1 MNSDLPS
8 FDLPR
13 RQSLSAQAAE
23 ALERAIG
30 DGTWQ
35 DFIPSE
41 RRLCE
46 LLQVS
51 RPTIRT
57 ALQMLAKN
65 GVIEIR
71 QGRRN
76 RLLPAAR
83 RSPHRASRLI
93 GIVTPVPFEQL
104 SGSAYKI
111 VSEMKI
117 HLAEHGFITETLVC
131 PQKGAATS
139 RRRLEEFLRRNRVFC
154 CLLTS
159 VSHDLQAWFA
169 THAVPC
175 LVLGSCHPDIRLPS
189 LDIDY
194 RSVCRH
200 AGGVLLAKGHRRI
213 ALVMPDSGA
222 AGDLAS
228 EEGFREAFTAPNH
241 RDAAPIIV
249 RHNGTVQNL
258 VLKLDALFDGPQ
270 RPTALL
276 VAKPSYSLSSLIHLL
291 KRGLSVPDDVSLV
304 CRDQDPLFEQ
314 VNPAISHYLTH
325 DASFIHRLLRLMQ
338 QLVTHGYLP
347 PEPTLIF
354 PKHFAGSTLRNA
366 PR

>member
-1 MNSDLPS
+1 MNSETPS

-23 ALERAIG
+23 ALERAIAG
-30 DGTWQ
+30 GTWE
-35 DFIPSE
+35 DYLPSE

-76 RLLPAAR
+76 RLLPDAR
-83 RSPHRASRLI
+83 RAPHRTSRLV

-104 SGSAYKI
+104 SVAPYKI
-111 VSEMKI
+111 LSEMRT
-117 HLAEHGFITETLVC
+117 HLAEHGFTTEVLVC
-131 PQKGAATS
+131 PQTAAASS
-139 RRRLEEFLRRNRVFC
+139 RRRLEDFLRRNRVFC

-159 VSHDLQAWFA
+159 VSHDLQAWFSI
-169 THAVPC
+169 HAVPC
-175 LVLGSCHPDIRLPS
+175 LVLGSCHADIRLPS

-200 AGGVLLAKGHRRI
+200 AGGTLLAKGHRRI
-213 ALVMPDSGA
+213 ALIMPDSGV

-228 EEGFREAFTAPNH
+228 EEGFREAFASPNH
-241 RDAAPIIV
+241 EGATPIII
-249 RHNGTVQNL
+249 RHNGAVQHL
-258 VLKLDALFDGPQ
+258 ALKLDALFDGPQ
-270 RPTALL
+270 PPTALL
-276 VAKPSYSLSSLIHLL
+276 IAKPAHSLSCLIHLL
-291 KRGLSVPDDVSLV
+291 KRGLSVPEDVSLI
-304 CRDQDPLFEQ
+304 CRDQDPLFEK
-314 VNPAISHYLTH
+314 VSPAVSHYLTH
-325 DASFIHRLLRLMQ
+325 DASFAHRLLRLMQ
-338 QLVTHGYLP
+338 QLVTQGYLP

-354 PKHFAGSTLRNA
+354 PKHFVGGTLRNS

>member
-1 MNSDLPS
+1 MNSDVPS

-13 RQSLSAQAAE
+13 RQSLSSQAAE
-23 ALERAIG
+23 ALERAIAE
-30 DGTWQ
+30 GTWQ
-35 DFIPSE
+35 EFLPSE

-83 RSPHRASRLI
+83 HSPKRTSRLI
-93 GIVTPVPFEQL
+93 GIVTPVPFERL
-104 SGSAYKI
+104 SVATYKVI
-111 VSEMKI
+111 SEMRT
-117 HLAEHGFITETLVC
+117 HLAEHGFTTEVLVC
-131 PQKGAATS
+131 PRKTATAP
-139 RRRLEEFLRRNRVFC
+139 RRRLEDFLRRNRVFC

-159 VSHDLQAWFA
+159 ASHDLQDWFS
-169 THAVPC
+169 THSVPC
-175 LVLGSCHPDIRLPS
+175 LVLGSCYPDIRLPS

-200 AGGVLLAKGHRRI
+200 AGGALLAKGHRRV
-213 ALVMPDSGA
+213 ALLTPDTGH

-228 EEGFREAFTAPNH
+228 EDGFREAFAAQGRDVATA
-241 RDAAPIIV
+241 IVV
-249 RHNGTVQNL
+249 RHNDTAHHLAV
-258 VLKLDALFDGPQ
+258 KLDALFDGPQ
-270 RPTALL
+270 PPTALL
-276 VAKPSYSLSSLIHLL
+276 VAKASHGLSVLIHLL
-291 KRGLSVPDDVSLV
+291 KRGLSVPEDVSLV
-304 CRDQDPLFEQ
+304 CRDHDPLFET
-314 VNPAISHYLTH
+314 VNPSLSHYLTQ
-325 DASFIHRLLRLMQ
+325 DAAFAHRLLRLMQ

-354 PKHFAGSTLRNA
+354 PKYFAGGTLKA
-366 PR
+366 PPR

>member
-1 MNSDLPS
+1 MNSDAPS
-8 FDLPR
+8 FELPR

-23 ALERAIG
+23 ALERAISE
-30 DGTWQ
+30 GTWQ
-35 DFIPSE
+35 EFLPSE

-83 RSPHRASRLI
+83 RTPHRTSRLI
-93 GIVTPVPFEQL
+93 GIVTPMPFDQL
-104 SGSAYKI
+104 AVSAYKI
-111 VSEMKI
+111 ISEMKI
-117 HLAEHGFITETLVC
+117 HLAEHGFTTEVLIC
-131 PQKGAATS
+131 PPKAAATS

-175 LVLGSCHPDIRLPS
+175 LVLGSCHPNIRLPS

-200 AGGVLLAKGHRRI
+200 AGGILLAKGHRRI
-213 ALVMPDSGA
+213 ALIMPDSGA

-228 EEGFREAFTAPNH
+228 EEGFREAFSTVPHA
-241 RDAAPIIV
+241 DAAPTII
-249 RHNGTVQNL
+249 RHNGAVEHL
-258 VLKLDALFDGPQ
+258 ALKLDALFDGPQ
-270 RPTALL
+270 PPTALF
-276 VAKPSYSLSSLIHLL
+276 VAKPAHSLSALIHLL
-291 KRGLSVPDDVSLV
+291 KRGISVPDAVSLV
-304 CRDQDPLFEQ
+304 CRDQDPLFQ
-314 VNPAISHYLTH
+314 KVNPAISHYLTH
-325 DASFIHRLLRLMQ
+325 DASFSHRLLRLMQ

-354 PKHFAGSTLRNA
+354 PNHFAGGTLRNA
-366 PR
+366 AR

>member
-30 DGTWQ
+30 EGTWQ
-35 DFIPSE
+35 EFIPSE

-83 RSPHRASRLI
+83 HSPHSASRLI

-117 HLAEHGFITETLVC
+117 HLAEHGFTTETLVC
-131 PQKGAATS
+131 PQKAAAAS
-139 RRRLEEFLRRNRVFC
+139 RRRLEDFLRRNRVFC

-159 VSHDLQAWFA
+159 VNHDLQDWFA
-169 THAVPC
+169 THALPC
-175 LVLGSCHPDIRLPS
+175 LVLGSCHPDIKLPS
-189 LDIDY
+189 FDIDY

-200 AGGVLLAKGHRRI
+200 AGGTLLAKGHRRI
-213 ALVMPDSGA
+213 ALVMPDSGV

-228 EEGFREAFTAPNH
+228 EQGFREAFAAPNH
-241 RDAAPIIV
+241 QDAAPMIV
-249 RHNGTVQNL
+249 RHNGTVQHL
-258 VLKLDALFDGPQ
+258 ALKLDSLFDSPQ

-276 VAKPSYSLSSLIHLL
+276 VAKPAHGLSSLIHLL
-291 KRGLSVPDDVSLV
+291 KRGLAVPDDVSIV
-304 CRDQDPLFEQ
+304 CRDQDPLFEK

-325 DASFIHRLLRLMQ
+325 DASFSHRLVRLMQ
-338 QLVTHGYLP
+338 QLVTQGYLP

-354 PKHFAGSTLRNA
+354 PKHFTGGTLKA
-366 PR
+366 PPR

>member
-1 MNSDLPS
+1 MNSAPPS

-30 DGTWQ
+30 EGTWQ
-35 DFIPSE
+35 DFLPSE

-57 ALQMLAKN
+57 ALQMLAKS

-83 RSPHRASRLI
+83 HSPHRASRLI
-93 GIVTPVPFEQL
+93 GIVSPVPFEQL
-104 SGSAYKI
+104 SVSTYKI
-111 VSEMKI
+111 ISEMRT
-117 HLAEHGFITETLVC
+117 HLAEHGFTTEVLVC
-131 PQKGAATS
+131 PPKAAAVS
-139 RRRLEEFLRRNRVFC
+139 RRRLEDFLRRNRVFC

-159 VSHDLQAWFA
+159 VSHDLQDWFA
-169 THAVPC
+169 THALPC
-175 LVLGSCHPDIRLPS
+175 LVLGSCHPDIKLPS

-200 AGGVLLAKGHRRI
+200 AGGNLLAKGHRRI
-213 ALVMPDSGA
+213 ALIMPDSGV

-228 EEGFREAFTAPNH
+228 EEGFREAFTSPNH
-241 RDAAPIIV
+241 LDAAPIIV
-249 RHNGTVQNL
+249 RHNGAVQHL
-258 VLKLDALFDGPQ
+258 VLKLDALFDSPQ

-276 VAKPSYSLSSLIHLL
+276 VAKPAHSLSSLIHLL

-304 CRDQDPLFEQ
+304 CRDQDPLFEK
-314 VNPAISHYLTH
+314 VHPAISHYLTH
-325 DASFIHRLLRLMQ
+325 DTSFAHRLLRLMQ
-338 QLVTHGYLP
+338 ELVTHGYLP

-354 PKHFAGSTLRNA
+354 PKHFAGGTLKNA